1 MGRNKIDYFGETL
14 IDLTGDSVTPDKL
27 WHGVTAHDAAGD
39 TITGTMTA
47 TVIAGYLDQDNILAL
62 SGVDA
67 ELVDDILVLSGA
79 PMTLDG
85 ETLIIGG

>member
-1 MGRNKIDYFGETL
+1 MGRSKIDYFGETL

-27 WHGVTAHDAAGD
+27 WAGTTAHNAAGD
-39 TITGTMTA
+39 PIVGTMTA
-47 TVIAGYLDQDNILAL
+47 TVIAGYLDQDNILTL